1 MKISARLLAA
11 IALASL
17 PAAAMAQLTPFED
30 YTVSDTVSNVATVRV
45 NSNMIDHYLEGIRD
59 TWVAS
64 NEVSLRLGYI
74 QSYAIYVSELPD
86 SGDFNLLLVTRF
98 ANTADLAPNRER
110 YEAFMREWGAA
121 NQAASEEISTTVY
134 PNIREITGE
143 YLLRELTMTPR

>member
-1 MKISARLLAA
+1 MNISARLLAA
-11 IALASL
+11 IALTGLSA
-17 PAAAMAQLTPFED
+17 PAMAQLNPYED
-30 YTVSDTVSNVATVRV
+30 YTVSDTVSLVTTVRV
-45 NSNMIDHYLEGIRD
+45 HPNMMDRYLEGIRD

-64 NEVSLRLGYI
+64 NEVAQRLGQI
-74 QSYAIYVSELPD
+74 QSYAIFVSDLPN

-121 NQAASEEISTTVY
+121 NEEASEEISTTVY
-134 PNIREITGE
+134 PNVRDITGD